1 MTPPQCHCRVHSSS
15 AGPQTYTYP
24 NPKPEPEGWS
34 PETATAPMPKN
45 RVYYPLNW
53 ESGVLARTRCHCIPT
68 PLFYYP
74 YSRLFPSVALHPEQR
89 TNGELSLK
97 STAPQI

>member
-1 MTPPQCHCRVHSSS
+1 M
-15 AGPQTYTYP
+15 
-24 NPKPEPEGWS
+24 S
-34 PETATAPMPKN
+34 PETATDRPMPKN

-53 ESGVLARTRCHCIPT
+53 ESGVLACTRCHYILT
-68 PLFYYP
+68 PLFHYP

-89 TNGELSLK
+89 TNGELSGLK